1 MQMHDMK
8 NKRPYVRA
16 QAALD
21 FIMSYGVA
29 ILIITLALYIV
40 FELGIFNP
48 NLQVSQCTPNVGFGC
63 ESYAIFSNGTLY
75 TIISQDTSTTLNI
88 TAAACSTNINTTTNA
103 PEYGNTHLLSY
114 DAAPVFYPDNSLMNG
129 LESYSGN
136 VFTLRLNCYDS
147 QGVASSQLGGPFVG
161 YVWLNYTSS
170 GLPNTEHQITR
181 VIEFTTKY
189 T

>member
-1 MQMHDMK
+1 MRSNSFNTKKTPM
-8 NKRPYVRA
+8 RA

-21 FIMSYGVA
+21 FIMSYGVG

-48 NLQVSQCTPNVGFGC
+48 NLQISQCTPNVGFGC
-63 ESYAIFSNGTLY
+63 ESYAVFSNGTLY
-75 TIISQDTSTTLNI
+75 TILSQDTSTTLNI

-103 PEYGNTHLLSY
+103 PQYGNIHILS
-114 DAAPVFYPDNSLMNG
+114 DKVAPVYYPDSSMLNG
-129 LESYSGN
+129 ITAYSGN
-136 VFTLRLNCYDS
+136 IFTLRLNCYNS
-147 QGVASSQLGGPFVG
+147 QGIASSQLGGPFVG

-170 GLPNTEHQITR
+170 GLPSTEHQVTR